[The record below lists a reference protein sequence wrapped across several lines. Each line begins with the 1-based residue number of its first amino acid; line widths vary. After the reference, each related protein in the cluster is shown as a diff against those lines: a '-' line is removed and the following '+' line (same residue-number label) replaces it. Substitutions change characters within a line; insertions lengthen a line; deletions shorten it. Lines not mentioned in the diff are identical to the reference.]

1 MTVLRSGLGWH
12 RTVFSSALMILVLW
26 ALAPM
31 VTWGDYED
39 DELISRHFQDHAAIM
54 LLIDPDDGAIVD
66 ANRRAQSFYGLSLD
80 ELRSLSIQDIN
91 VYPPER
97 VAELRE
103 QAASFDRN
111 FFVFPHRTQNHGV
124 RSVAV
129 YSSPVSLL
137 SGREVL
143 LSIIHDVT
151 DHQLEESQ
159 SRVYREELEALVDR
173 SLQEV
178 VAERERRILLDTW
191 LIGFLLLAIVVL
203 VVAYFSRQRGIRQ
216 LKDKTFEAHKLEI
229 AVDQSPASI
238 VITDRHGTIEYV
250 NQTCVDNSGYSREEL
265 IGSNPRMLQSGQTS
279 KEVYASLWGTVT
291 AGKSWEGRLVNKR
304 KNGSEYVEWVLI
316 NPVLDEHRRPVR
328 FIAVK
333 EDVTER
339 EQLTDR
345 LRSLERFDALTG
357 LANRFAFFSELDDRL
372 PNVRKGLGR
381 QTVALINIDR
391 FHAFNEAH
399 GHEAGDRLLQKVAR
413 RLSEHL
419 PDDTLIARLG
429 PDEFALLP
437 SLDASVGQNT
447 ASSLET
453 RQLQRIHRLFN
464 EAFVVGSR
472 PHMIR
477 ASIGVAVCDRIV
489 GDPDQF
495 RAGDFM
501 RMADS
506 AMHVA
511 KSKGGGQ
518 LAFFD
523 EDLSAEVQR
532 AIQLEHDFAR
542 AIERNELRLAL
553 QAQVDAN
560 ADVCGAEVLLRW
572 RHASL
577 GDISPAKFIPI
588 AEETGLI
595 VPVGRWVL
603 EQSMKLLSEIQRA
616 RPELTLSVNI
626 SPLQIRHPGFLSD
639 IQALIAETGISP
651 AGLLL
656 EITESVFLSEPE
668 LAQSRLE
675 ALRKIGVGIAIDDFG
690 TGYSSL
696 SYLKR
701 LPVTELKIDQSFIAG
716 LPDDPADVAL
726 VNIIV
731 AAARLLGL
739 RIVAEGV
746 ETQDQAG
753 FFADDPDV
761 SFQGYWFDRPK
772 DAADWLEQWIT

>member
-1 MTVLRSGLGWH
+1 VKAAAKPRQYRRGFALCSTALLGL
-12 RTVFSSALMILVLW
+12 L
-26 ALAPM
+26 
-31 VTWGDYED
+31 
-39 DELISRHFQDHAAIM
+39 LISAITSAHFQDDALISLHLDDHAAIM

-66 ANRRAQSFYGLSLD
+66 ANRRAQAFYGMTLE

-91 VYPPER
+91 AYSPER

-111 FFVFPHRTQNHGV
+111 FFVFPHRTRHHGV

-129 YSSPVSLL
+129 YSSPISLP
-137 SGREVL
+137 SGRNVL

-159 SRVYREELEALVDR
+159 SRVYREELEALVDQ

-191 LIGFLLLAIVVL
+191 LIGILLLALLVL
-203 VVAYFSRQRGIRQ
+203 VVAYFSRQRGIKQ
-216 LKDKTFEAHKLEI
+216 LQDKTFEAHKLEI

-238 VITDRHGTIEYV
+238 VITDRQGTIEYV
-250 NQTCVDNSGYSREEL
+250 NQTCVDNSGYSRDDL
-265 IGSNPRMLQSGQTS
+265 IGANPRVLQSGKTP
-279 KEVYASLWGTVT
+279 KEVYVNLWGTIS
-291 AGKSWEGRLVNKR
+291 AGKTWEGRLVNKR
-304 KNGSEYVEWVLI
+304 KDGSEYVERVLI
-316 NPVLDEHRRPVR
+316 NPVLDEHRAPVR

-345 LRSLERFDALTG
+345 LRSLERYDALTG
-357 LANRFAFFSELDDRL
+357 LANRFAFFSELDERL

-381 QTVALINIDR
+381 QTVALINLDR

-437 SLDASVGQNT
+437 PLDASVGQNT
-447 ASSLET
+447 ASGPET

-472 PHMIR
+472 SYAIH

-489 GDPDQF
+489 GDPDLF

-501 RMADS
+501 RMVDS
-506 AMHVA
+506 AMHSA
-511 KSKGGGQ
+511 KAKGGGQ

-523 EDLSAEVQR
+523 EELSAEVQR
-532 AIQLEHDFAR
+532 AIKLEQDFSR
-542 AIERNELRLAL
+542 AIERGELRLAL
-553 QAQVDAN
+553 QAQVDDQGRLRGVEA
-560 ADVCGAEVLLRW
+560 LLRW

-577 GDISPAKFIPI
+577 GDISPARFIPI

-595 VPVGRWVL
+595 IPVGQWVL
-603 EQSMKLLSEIQRA
+603 AEGMRLLSDIQRQQ
-616 RPELTLSVNI
+616 PSVSLSVNI
-626 SPLQIRHPGFLSD
+626 SPLQIRHPGFLSEV
-639 IQALIAETGISP
+639 QSLIAKTGIDP
-651 AGLLL
+651 KGLVL

-675 ALRKIGVGIAIDDFG
+675 ALRKMGVGLAIDDFG

-701 LPVTELKIDQSFIAG
+701 LPVTELKIDQSFVAG
-716 LPDDPADVAL
+716 LPSDAADVAL
-726 VNIIV
+726 VNIILS
-731 AAARLLGL
+731 AARQLGL
-739 RIVAEGV
+739 QVVAEGV
-746 ETQDQAG
+746 ETEAQAA
-753 FFADDPDV
+753 FFSESPDV
-761 SFQGYWFDRPK
+761 SFQGYFFDRPR
-772 DAADWLEQWIT
+772 DADAWMEQWIQ